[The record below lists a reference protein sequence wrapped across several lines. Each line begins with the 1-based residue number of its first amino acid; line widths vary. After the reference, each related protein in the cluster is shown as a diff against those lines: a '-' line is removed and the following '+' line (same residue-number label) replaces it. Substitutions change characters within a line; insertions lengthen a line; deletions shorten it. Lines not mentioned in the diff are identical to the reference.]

1 MSAISQEQHV
11 LSLPPTDRVEHFHL
25 SRSHSVVS
33 WNDGI
38 AVWFSFEFGIAVWF
52 SFEFFCLF
60 YFSSQEIILSIIL
73 CVRVFYWHCLR
84 KIDTLQ
90 TCTEVDKILCS
101 VSGNVI
107 NITWHVLFL
116 TSDGPSSLRHCWRPL
131 LWKRWQFIYY
141 CFKRLPNCSVFND
154 RLYIVV
160 VVGCKI
166 GIHDFFT
173 SNPIGLHWQSCNPS
187 ATAVAPV

>member
-33 WNDGI
+33 WND
-38 AVWFSFEFGIAVWF
+38 GIAVWF

-131 LWKRWQFIYY
+131 KKMTIYLLLFQTLAKLFSFQWPSIY
-141 CFKRLPNCSVFND
+141 RSSGRL
-154 RLYIVV
+154 
-160 VVGCKI
+160 
-166 GIHDFFT
+166 
-173 SNPIGLHWQSCNPS
+173 
-187 ATAVAPV
+187 